1 MAYAD
6 RLFSLTTRWDEYE
19 RDVKN
24 LLNWIMDEA
33 NRFSG
38 EVTTQGDKGIEDHI
52 ESCKVHVVHVV
63 LHVTCCI
70 VYCTCCTCS
79 ITIELS
85 LWCFTIIFKGPVRGF
100 HCRGS

>member
-63 LHVTCCI
+63 LHV
-70 VYCTCCTCS
+70 VYTCCTTRYMLYTTSC
-79 ITIELS
+79 ILYM
-85 LWCFTIIFKGPVRGF
+85 LYM
-100 HCRGS
+100 